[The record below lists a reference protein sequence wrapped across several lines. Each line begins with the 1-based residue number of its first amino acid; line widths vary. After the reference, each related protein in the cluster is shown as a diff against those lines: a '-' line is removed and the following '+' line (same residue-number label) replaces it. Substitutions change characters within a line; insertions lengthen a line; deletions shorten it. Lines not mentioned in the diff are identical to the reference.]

1 MEWGDD
7 LDVLIIDLPPGT
19 GDVPLSIIQKAG
31 LTAAIIVTTPQEAS
45 IADVR
50 KMIDMFN
57 STKTKILGI
66 VENMKYIICQGCSE
80 KMMLYPNQDQRN
92 ISEILGNKLLAEF
105 PFEPRIGL
113 KESDGTPFYFSKKSS
128 LISSELEKLAK
139 TVLEE
144 TQ

>member
-1 MEWGDD
+1 MRYSD
-7 LDVLIIDLPPGT
+7 LDILLIDLPPGT
-19 GDVPLSIIQKAG
+19 GDVPLSIIQKAN
-31 LTAAIIVTTPQEAS
+31 LTGAIIVTTPQEAS

-57 STKTKILGI
+57 STETKIFGI
-66 VENMKYIICQGCSE
+66 VENMKYIVCQGCAE
-80 KMMLYPNQDQRN
+80 KIMLYPNRDQRT

-113 KESDGTPFYFSKKSS
+113 KEPDGTPFYFSKKSS
-128 LISSELEKLAK
+128 ETAGEYIKLAK

-144 TQ
+144 IR